1 MELFIAIM
9 LAIALKVYKDYQ
21 ETMAKKAKIIGYD
34 TRTGIALYEGE
45 KIVGY
50 DTQTGRPIIKGR
62 EEPKPKEKEDKGK
75 ISNSILMIVGA
86 GLIVFA
92 TLVFLTSSWD
102 NIPSIIKPFMLVFI
116 QLIFYASYYICDK
129 KLDIPKTGKV
139 FKFLAF
145 MFIPIVLI
153 SLSCFDLVGEFS
165 ITGEYYNYF
174 FAASFIISDIIF
186 KIYTSKN
193 DDIVLKRAGYF
204 LELAALFCICDQ
216 INNDLVVC
224 LLFPLFTVIYTTLI
238 KRNILD
244 DKTYYHCN
252 LGASI
257 AIMIVSYLLTKD
269 SNYYYI
275 PFVIYSIE
283 FFILHFIE
291 KDENRQLQGLY
302 FFLVNYMTTV
312 SFTTTLDI
320 PKYPILLLSLLPI
333 ILFAKLTKKE
343 TFSKILQVTI
353 ATSTFLI
360 LFINLFDASNNYY
373 DTLALAAGFINN
385 GLLLCLFNNEIKPI
399 YKYLTYLSFTLLL
412 MNICTR
418 LDISEV
424 MKYIPLLVA
433 VIVYLLEI
441 VCESL
446 KDKYSKVAVLGTLY
460 LETFVLGIETLTYPD
475 NYSIILP
482 FALIVAYIKLEKMSD
497 NYIIFPAICS
507 FSLFS
512 KENTTISVLSASAL
526 TLIYCLLSILKKE
539 FNAYTVISGLA
550 IIIGLPSLDASP
562 YVVYAILVIWSFVH
576 YFLKTEYKALYKI
589 TGIISFLGIYF
600 NILKDFDIE
609 YDSLYILG
617 SILALLAVTRWV
629 FQEESDTKSI
639 IEIMCYIIIA
649 LVSLVLVSEPTD
661 AILMIVV
668 YFFIV
673 LLTFALKYKEI
684 LYCSIITMIIHVIKQ
699 TLEFWSSVP
708 IYIYVLIIGVVL
720 ILFAMFDER
729 LNIVNKKK
737 ETEEKNEEKKE

>member
-21 ETMAKKAKIIGYD
+21 DTMAKKAKIIGYD

-102 NIPSIIKPFMLVFI
+102 NIPSIIKPFVLVFI
-116 QLIFYASYYICDK
+116 QLIFYASHYICEN

-153 SLSCFDLVGEFS
+153 SFSCFDLVGEFS
-165 ITGEYYNYF
+165 ITGDYYNYY

-186 KIYTSKN
+186 KVYTIKN
-193 DDIVLKRAGYF
+193 DDIALKRAGYF

-216 INNDLVVC
+216 TSSDLVVS
-224 LLFPLFTVIYTTLI
+224 LLFPIFTIIYTILI

-244 DKTYYHCN
+244 EKTYYNCN

-257 AIMIVSYLLTKD
+257 AIMVISYLLTRD

-291 KDENRQLQGLY
+291 KDENKQLQALY

-320 PKYPILLLSLLPI
+320 PKYPILLLSLIPI
-333 ILFAKLTKKE
+333 IVFAKLTKKE

-360 LFINLFDASNNYY
+360 LFINLFDSSNNYY
-373 DTLALAAGFINN
+373 DTLALAIGFINN
-385 GLLLCLFNNEIKPI
+385 GLLLILFNNEIKPI
-399 YKYLTYLSFTLLL
+399 FKYLTYVSFTFLL
-412 MNICTR
+412 MNICSR
-418 LDISEV
+418 LDISEL

-446 KDKYSKVAVLGTLY
+446 KDKYSKIAVLGTLY
-460 LETFVLGIETLTYPD
+460 LETFILGIETLTYPD

-482 FALIVAYIKLEKMSD
+482 FACIVAYIKLEKMSD

-512 KENTTISVLSASAL
+512 KENTTISVLAASAL

-539 FNAYTVISGLA
+539 FNAYTVISVLA
-550 IIIGLPSLDASP
+550 IFIGLPALDASP
-562 YVVYAILVIWSFVH
+562 YVVYAILAIWSGVH
-576 YFLKTEYKALYKI
+576 YFLKEEYKALYKI

-600 NILKDFDIE
+600 NVLRDFEIE
-609 YDSLYILG
+609 FYSLYILG
-617 SILALLAVTRWV
+617 AILALLAISRWV
-629 FQEESDTKSI
+629 FQEESETKSI
-639 IEIMCYIIIA
+639 VEIISYIIIA

-673 LLTFALKYKEI
+673 LLSFALKYKEI

-729 LNIVNKKK
+729 LNIINKKK